1 MLRPGIIAIHIFF
14 TTHPDK
20 HILKK
25 ATHLLRTSMS
35 YIDNNL
41 LTDEHVV
48 YRGHLHWI
56 IFARPGFWLL
66 ATFVLYYLYVTY
78 MPHSTSNYYQLIIAI
93 PLLIA
98 IIEFIP
104 KIVLYKTSEFG
115 VTNKRV
121 IVKTGFIRVNSSE
134 NFLQKVEN
142 IQVNQSIWGR
152 ILGFGTIVIIGT
164 GGTQEPFYLIH
175 DPLMFRKQVQ
185 EQVSILYK
193 TPDNAPKFE

>member
-1 MLRPGIIAIHIFF
+1 
-14 TTHPDK
+14 
-20 HILKK
+20 
-25 ATHLLRTSMS
+25 MS

-48 YRGHLHWI
+48 YRTHLHWI
-56 IFARPGFWLL
+56 IFARPILWLL
-66 ATFVLYYLYVTY
+66 LAFLLYYLYLTYTPYLTY
-78 MPHSTSNYYQLIIAI
+78 MPYLTPNYYQLVIAI

-98 IIEFIP
+98 IFEAIP
-104 KIVLYKTSEFG
+104 KLVLYNTSEFG
-115 VTNKRV
+115 VTDKRV

-142 IQVNQSIWGR
+142 IQVHQSIWGR
-152 ILGFGTIVIIGT
+152 ILGYGTIIIIGT

-185 EQVSILYK
+185 EQVGVLYK
-193 TPDNAPKFE
+193 APANVPRG